1 MTEPLSRRNFAR
13 LLGAGAATVS
23 ASLPSLAAGSAL
35 VAPNRDTDSSIAAN
49 SGELKF
55 PKGFVW
61 GSATASYQVE
71 GAAKDEGKG
80 VSIWDVFAHAP
91 GRNHEGQN
99 GDVAD
104 DGYFRYKDDIGIMKD
119 IGLKAAR
126 FSIAWP
132 RIFPN
137 GAGQVNQVGL
147 DHYRKVVDDMLE
159 QGIEPY
165 CTLYHWDLPQA
176 LQDRGGWENPDTAK
190 AFADYA
196 GYVASK
202 LSDRIHQWMTMNEI
216 RSFTQAGYGFN
227 LHAPGMHVGR
237 KRLAQ
242 LTHYAVWGHGLGVQA
257 IRAHANGP
265 VKVGLADN
273 PTAVCPVLAAPEHI
287 AAAQTAYREENAQFL
302 NVIMTGRYTEHYLGH
317 LGADMPQFTPEELK
331 AISTP
336 LDFVGLNVYNPVW
349 VRADSSQELGYRIVA
364 NPSNYPHMDPP
375 WIAVG
380 PEALFWSPI
389 FARRIYNIDA
399 LYITENGA
407 AAQDYLTPDGHVWD
421 TGRTMFLRNYISQLH
436 RAIQAGAPVKGYF
449 LWSLLDNFEWAD
461 GYSSRFGITYV
472 DFQTQK
478 RIPKLSSHF
487 YKAVI
492 AANAV
497 A

>member
-1 MTEPLSRRNFAR
+1 MTERLSRRTFAR
-13 LLGAGAATVS
+13 LLGAGAVAVS
-23 ASLPSLAAGSAL
+23 TSLPSLASESAFP
-35 VAPNRDTDSSIAAN
+35 APNGQGEGSGHAN
-49 SGELKF
+49 PGELKF
-55 PKGFVW
+55 PEGFVW
-61 GSATASYQVE
+61 GAATASYQVE
-71 GAAKDEGKG
+71 GAAKADGKG
-80 VSIWDVFAHAP
+80 ASIWDVFAHTP
-91 GRNHEGQN
+91 GKIHEGEN

-104 DGYFRYKDDIGIMKD
+104 DDYYRYKEDIGIMKD
-119 IGLKAAR
+119 LGLKAAR

-132 RIFPN
+132 RIFPD
-137 GAGQVNQVGL
+137 GTGQVNQAGL
-147 DHYRKVVDDMLE
+147 DHYRKVTDDMLE

-176 LQDRGGWENPDTAK
+176 LQEKGGWENPDTAR

-196 GYVASK
+196 GFISSK

-216 RSFTQAGYGFN
+216 SSFTQAGYGYN
-227 LHAPGMHVGR
+227 LHAPGLHVGR

-242 LTHYAVWGHGLGVQA
+242 LTHYAVWGHGMGVQA

-273 PTAVCPVLAAPEHI
+273 PSATCPVLATPEHI
-287 AAAQTAYREENAQFL
+287 AAARSAYQEENAQFL
-302 NVIMTGRYTEHYLGH
+302 NVIMTGRYTDRYLKRLEGE
-317 LGADMPQFTPEELK
+317 APTFTPEELK
-331 AISTP
+331 TISTP
-336 LDFVGLNVYNPVW
+336 LDFVGLNVYTPVW
-349 VRADSSQELGYRIVA
+349 VRADASQEAGYRIVP
-364 NPSNYPHMDPP
+364 NPPNYPHMDPP
-375 WIAVG
+375 WIGVG
-380 PEALFWSPI
+380 PEALFWSPT

-407 AAQDYLTPDGHVWD
+407 AAQDYLTSDGHVWD
-421 TGRTMFLRNYISQLH
+421 TGRTMYLRNYISQLH

-461 GYSSRFGITYV
+461 GYKSRFGITYV

-478 RIPKLSSHF
+478 RVPKLSSSF

-497 A
+497 S

>member
-1 MTEPLSRRNFAR
+1 MTENLSRRAFAR
-13 LLGAGAATVS
+13 LLGAGAAAVS
-23 ASLPSLAAGSAL
+23 TSFPSLAAGSTA
-35 VAPNRDTDSSIAAN
+35 AASSRDSDSSIPA
-49 SGELKF
+49 SVGELKF
-55 PKGFVW
+55 PNGFVW

-71 GAAKDEGKG
+71 GAVKDDGRG
-80 VSIWDVFAHAP
+80 VSIWDVFSHTP
-91 GRNHEGQN
+91 GKIHDGQN

-104 DGYFRYKDDIGIMKD
+104 DDYHRYKEDIDIMKD
-119 IGLKAAR
+119 LGLKAAR

-137 GAGQVNQVGL
+137 GTGEVNQAGL
-147 DHYRKVVDDMLE
+147 DHYRMVVDDMLE

-176 LQDRGGWENPDTAK
+176 LQEKGGWENPDTAN

-227 LHAPGMHVGR
+227 LHAPGLHVGR

-257 IRAHANGP
+257 IRAHANGS
-265 VKVGLADN
+265 VRVGLADDA
-273 PTAVCPVLAAPEHI
+273 TATCPVLATPEHI
-287 AAAQTAYREENAQFL
+287 AAAHTAFQEENAQFL
-302 NVIMTGRYTEHYLGH
+302 NVIMTGRYTERYLGH
-317 LGADMPQFTPEELK
+317 LGTDAPHFTPEELK
-331 AISTP
+331 IISTP
-336 LDFVGLNVYNPVW
+336 LDFVGLNVYTPVW
-349 VRADSSQELGYRIVA
+349 VRGDSSQETGYRVVP
-364 NPSNYPHMDPP
+364 NPSTYPHMDPP
-375 WIAVG
+375 WITVG
-380 PEALFWSPI
+380 PEALFWAPTLAHRS
-389 FARRIYNIDA
+389 YNIDT

-407 AAQDYLTPDGHVWD
+407 AAQDYVAPDGHIWD
-421 TGRTMFLRNYISQLH
+421 TGRVMYLRNYLSQLH
-436 RAIQAGAPVKGYF
+436 RAIQSGTPVKGYF

-461 GYSSRFGITYV
+461 GYKSRFGITYV

-478 RIPKLSSHF
+478 RIPKLSSSF

>member
-1 MTEPLSRRNFAR
+1 MTENLSRRTFAR
-13 LLGAGAATVS
+13 LLGAGAAAAST
-23 ASLPSLAAGSAL
+23 SLPSLASGLRSA
-35 VAPNRDTDSSIAAN
+35 AMQRDSDALMPAN
-49 SGELKF
+49 AGELKF
-55 PKGFVW
+55 PKGFAW
-61 GSATASYQVE
+61 GAATASYQVE
-71 GAAKDEGKG
+71 GASKADGKG
-80 VSIWDVFAHAP
+80 ISIWDVFAHTP
-91 GRNHEGQN
+91 GKIHGGAS

-104 DGYFRYKDDIGIMKD
+104 DDYYRYKEDIAIMKD

-137 GAGQVNQVGL
+137 GTGQINQAGL

-159 QGIEPY
+159 QGVEPY

-176 LQDRGGWENPDTAK
+176 LQEKGGWENPDTAR

-202 LSDRIHQWMTMNEI
+202 LSDRIHHWMTMNEI

-227 LHAPGMHVGR
+227 LHAPGLHVGR

-242 LTHYAVWGHGLGVQA
+242 LTHYAVWGHGLAVQA

-265 VKVGLADN
+265 VKVGFADN
-273 PTAVCPVLAAPEHI
+273 PTAVCPVISMPEHI
-287 AAAQTAYREENAQFL
+287 AAAHTAFQEENAQFL
-302 NVIMTGRYTEHYLGH
+302 NVIMTGRYTQHYLAH
-317 LGADMPQFTPEELK
+317 LGSDAPQFTADELK
-331 AISTP
+331 TISSP

-349 VRADSSQELGYRIVA
+349 VRADSSKEQGYNIVA
-364 NPSNYPHMDPP
+364 NPSDYPHMDPP

-380 PEALFWSPI
+380 PESLFWVPTL
-389 FARRIYNIDA
+389 AHRVYHVDA

-407 AAQDYLTPDGHVWD
+407 AAEDYLTSDGHVWD
-421 TGRTMFLRNYISQLH
+421 TGRTMYLRNYLSQLH

-461 GYSSRFGITYV
+461 GYKSRFGITYV
-472 DFQTQK
+472 DFETQK
-478 RIPKLSSHF
+478 RTPKLSSYF

-497 A
+497 T